1 MWAGSC
7 EHPGV
12 VHRVYLVG
20 GPGRVGKSS
29 LAQRLLLSDGIPWLP
44 TDVLRTVLRRVLP
57 ELDELDQGDVPA
69 AAVSELMYPH
79 LEQAV
84 EVCGEEAEQFL
95 IEGPDIVPAMVARLS
110 AAVPGITVRAC
121 FLGNSR
127 FSGNDLA
134 SQGYPFK
141 RRSAASRV
149 LEAAQAAPFV
159 GVYSGYMDTPGASYR
174 GPKPQHEDASR
185 AELEVAAAW
194 IRAESEHYRSEC
206 ARLVLPYVDVGD
218 LGLLSAAVAA
228 EPPGLTRSRARV
240 GCCCGSSRSPACA
253 LGPAGRGPGSAAGN
267 AGAGRAGRRAG
278 RTSYTGRRTCA
289 DYDGSR
295 RRCGRGQPQA
305 W

>member
-127 FSGNDLA
+127 FSGNDL
-134 SQGYPFK
+134 
-141 RRSAASRV
+141 
-149 LEAAQAAPFV
+149 
-159 GVYSGYMDTPGASYR
+159 ASYR